1 MGIFRG
7 LTPDSICH
15 DPFPHVVIENA
26 LDLTL
31 CSELIDS
38 LDNAGPIFDFSKSA
52 PGIKSHIKSR
62 DVLGIELIPHAW
74 KALVKEHIDPL
85 QLKELIAAFTP
96 AIRQLYPFLEH
107 QHGNI
112 EKWTIGQR
120 YVHSAQDFTL
130 LVDAQLSQH
139 APSPNAFI
147 QERGPHIKMTNKL
160 LICQYL
166 LRLKDDA
173 DEGGQ
178 YEFFSSRGRN
188 LEFSRDQQI
197 AASSEF
203 RELAF
208 QCLKII
214 GSQSHYVWSRDI
226 GVEAVKNHE
235 LIRSL
240 ESEVR
245 MMLGSPS
252 WRLTRVFREV
262 NKARNA
268 GRGGLKIEE
277 PEIDPQGDLLA
288 QQALYIEYLRN
299 LAVRIKSSRSWQL
312 TKTFRRVGRK

>member
-197 AASSEF
+197 AASSLA
-203 RELAF
+203 ELEVKKSVEYAANTAIVFLNSPFSIQAF
-208 QCLKII
+208 TKRKT
-214 GSQSHYVWSRDI
+214 SYPTVYM
-226 GVEAVKNHE
+226 N
-235 LIRSL
+235 LILECAKPLFSL
-240 ESEVR
+240 P
-245 MMLGSPS
+245 SP
-252 WRLTRVFREV
+252 R
-262 NKARNA
+262 A
-268 GRGGLKIEE
+268 
-277 PEIDPQGDLLA
+277 
-288 QQALYIEYLRN
+288 
-299 LAVRIKSSRSWQL
+299 
-312 TKTFRRVGRK
+312 